1 MPTAGAAAT
10 FAAFAFVLVIVPGP
24 SVLFIIGRG
33 VALGPRAALQT
44 VVGNTIGAMVLV
56 LVVSAGLGPLLD
68 RSDLLF
74 DLIRWFGASYLVYLG
89 VQAIRHRGAH
99 SVSDPTES
107 VPSSRTH
114 IRDGFV
120 VGLTNPKLAV
130 FLAAVLPQFVD
141 TDRSTTLQITAFGA
155 IFAVVA
161 LVSDGA
167 WGVAAGSARHWLGRS
182 PRRLQ
187 RLTAG
192 GGVVMIAVGVLVAV
206 H

>member
-1 MPTAGAAAT
+1 MFCRADIDGNDGAMITTIIESPPRRVVLALRSMPTAGSAAT

-44 VVGNTIGAMVLV
+44 VVGNTIGALALV

-74 DLIRWFGASYLVYLG
+74 DLIRWSGASYLVYLG
-89 VQAIRHRGAH
+89 VQAIRHRGAN
-99 SVSDPTES
+99 SVSDPAES
-107 VPSSRTH
+107 ASSSRTH

-130 FLAAVLPQFVD
+130 FLAAVLPSSSTPIAAPPF
-141 TDRSTTLQITAFGA
+141 RSRRSGPSSQ
-155 IFAVVA
+155 
-161 LVSDGA
+161 
-167 WGVAAGSARHWLGRS
+167 WL
-182 PRRLQ
+182 
-187 RLTAG
+187 
-192 GGVVMIAVGVLVAV
+192 

>member
-33 VALGPRAALQT
+33 VALGPKAALQT
-44 VVGNTIGAMVLV
+44 VVGNTIGALVLV

-74 DLIRWFGASYLVYLG
+74 DLIRWFGAAYLVYLG

-99 SVSDPTES
+99 SDPHPAGS

-114 IRDGFV
+114 IRDGFF
-120 VGLTNPKLAV
+120 VGVTNPKLAV

-141 TDRSTTLQITAFGA
+141 TDRGTTLQIAVLGA

-161 LVSDGA
+161 LVCDGA
-167 WGVAAGSARHWLGRS
+167 WGVGAGSARHWLGRS

-187 RLTAG
+187 QLTTG
-192 GGVVMIAVGVLVAV
+192 GGLMMIAVGVVIAV